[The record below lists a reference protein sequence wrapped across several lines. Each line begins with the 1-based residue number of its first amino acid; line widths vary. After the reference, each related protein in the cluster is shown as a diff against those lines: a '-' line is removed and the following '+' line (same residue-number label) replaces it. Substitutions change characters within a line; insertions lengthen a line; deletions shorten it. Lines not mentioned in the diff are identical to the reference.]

1 MSIFAVGVFISV
13 TSVLRLTTLNIA
25 TENLDITWSSTN
37 SSTWTIIEAN
47 VAIICACMPTY
58 KAPLSKVF
66 PGIFNSFYS
75 SKNVAKPKR
84 DSGVDRHLSFYGIII
99 PKFGG
104 WQLVAKGLKHQK
116 DGICNVALL
125 SEDLGSGQ
133 GPPAIIQGNKE

>member
-1 MSIFAVGVFISV
+1 M
-13 TSVLRLTTLNIA
+13 LRLTTLNIA

-66 PGIFNSFYS
+66 PGIFNSFYN

-84 DSGVDRHLSFYGIII
+84 DSGVDRSVQRRSS
-99 PKFGG
+99 P
-104 WQLVAKGLKHQK
+104 
-116 DGICNVALL
+116 N
-125 SEDLGSGQ
+125 
-133 GPPAIIQGNKE
+133 